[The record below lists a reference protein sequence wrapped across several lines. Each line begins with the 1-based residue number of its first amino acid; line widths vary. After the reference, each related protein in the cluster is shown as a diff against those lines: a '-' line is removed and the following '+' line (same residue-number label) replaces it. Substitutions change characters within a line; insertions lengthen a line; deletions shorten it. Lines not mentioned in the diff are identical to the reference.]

1 MFAYNFVQHKRLH
14 FFLLKKDFTLVVAI
28 LYPSSA
34 TPIAICS
41 RLGICTNKKPN
52 TIMRVTNQPV
62 ELIVETSANAS
73 SMQSKSRGAGSSIA
87 KKLKEAG
94 IEVEQITPAQ
104 KALSAKQAKAFSAV
118 PVSGKV
124 YVKTALKDY
133 EMNPWDVAHQS
144 AKALGTAATFAEPD
158 LLQEFTVDNNV
169 DVPFKKD
176 RLAKT
181 GTSKSGENGYDPD
194 WQPHRNTI
202 WHLGDDFS
210 QLKSAREAVWDLPYT
225 IRIGHLDTGYG
236 KEHPAIPDSIKQNPM
251 QRNFVDGEDEKD
263 AHDRLTAGMLRM
275 PGHGT
280 GTLGILAGGKVR
292 LQTDDGLFNDY
303 LGGAPF
309 AEVICCRVA
318 PSVVLMKTSAF
329 AEAIS
334 YLTSLTLTGTP
345 VHVVSMSMGGAP
357 AKAWADA
364 VNAAYEAGIT
374 IVTAAGNNFNGLPTQ
389 HVIYPARFQR
399 VMAACGVTHDYAP
412 YTHKKLGEM
421 QGCYGPRRHMTKA
434 LAGFTP
440 NTPWVT
446 TSNGKISFAGAGT
459 SSATPQVASAAAIYY
474 RKYYDEL
481 NALQPWQ
488 RVEAIRNAL
497 YRTAL
502 KRVEKFDGKYS
513 DCFGNGIV
521 QAYDALSIPVGKP
534 ERKTPPDKMPW
545 FPILT
550 TIFKA
555 GPQVQPGKRQEM
567 LNTELA
573 QLVYYYPELS
583 VIIDDEKNAYE
594 KVSQKKWNAFADAVI
609 EHPAASIT
617 LKKHL
622 MQTHGAR

>member
-1 MFAYNFVQHKRLH
+1 
-14 FFLLKKDFTLVVAI
+14 
-28 LYPSSA
+28 
-34 TPIAICS
+34 
-41 RLGICTNKKPN
+41 
-52 TIMRVTNQPV
+52 MRVTNQPV
-62 ELIVETSANAS
+62 ELIIETAATPAA
-73 SMQSKSRGAGSSIA
+73 KGRSRAAGTDI
-87 KKLKEAG
+87 KKALKDAG
-94 IEVEQITPAQ
+94 IEVEEITPAQ
-104 KALSAKQAKAFSAV
+104 EMLTPMQAKAMAKA
-118 PVSGKV
+118 PAAGKV
-124 YVKTALKDY
+124 YVKTGVKDY

-144 AKALGTAATFAEPD
+144 AKALGTASTFAEPD
-158 LLQEFTVDNNV
+158 VLQEFVVDNNM

-176 RLAKT
+176 RFAKT
-181 GTSKSGENGYDPD
+181 GTSKSGENSYDPD
-194 WQPHRNTI
+194 WQPHKNTI

-210 QLKSAREAVWDLPYT
+210 QLKSAREAVWDINYH
-225 IRIGHLDTGYG
+225 IRIGHLDTGYS
-236 KEHPAIPDSIKQNPM
+236 KTHIAIPDSIKNNPL
-251 QRNFVDGEDEKD
+251 QRNFIDGEDVKD
-263 AHDRLTAGMLRM
+263 AHDRLTSGMLRM

-280 GTLGILAGGKVR
+280 GTLGILAGGKIR
-292 LQTDDGLFNDY
+292 LQTDEGIFNDY

-318 PSVVLMKTSAF
+318 PSVVLMKASAF

-334 YLTSLTLTGTP
+334 YLTSLTLSGTP

-364 VNAAYEAGIT
+364 INAAYEAGIT

-399 VMAACGVTHDYAP
+399 VIAACGVTHDYAP
-412 YTHKKLGEM
+412 YSNKKLGEM
-421 QGCYGPRRHMTKA
+421 QGCYGPRRHMAKA

-440 NTPWVT
+440 NTPWATVT
-446 TSNGKISFAGAGT
+446 NGKISFAGAGT
-459 SSATPQVASAAAIYY
+459 SSATPQVAAAAAIYY
-474 RKYYDEL
+474 RKYYNEL

-502 KRVEKFDGKYS
+502 KKVEKFDGKYS

-521 QAYDALSIPVGKP
+521 QAFDALSIPVGKP
-534 ERKTPPDKMPW
+534 ERLTPPDKVPW

-567 LNTELA
+567 FNTELA
-573 QLVYYYPELS
+573 QLVYNYPELS
-583 VIIDDEKNAYE
+583 VLIDDERTSYE

-609 EHPAASIT
+609 EHPATSIT

-622 MQTHGAR
+622 MQTHSAR

>member
-1 MFAYNFVQHKRLH
+1 
-14 FFLLKKDFTLVVAI
+14 
-28 LYPSSA
+28 
-34 TPIAICS
+34 
-41 RLGICTNKKPN
+41 
-52 TIMRVTNQPV
+52 MRVTNQPV
-62 ELIVETSANAS
+62 ELIIETTTAPQAK
-73 SMQSKSRGAGSSIA
+73 SKSRSSGNDLR
-87 KKLKEAG
+87 KTLMDAG
-94 IEVEQITPAQ
+94 IPVDDITTSKNAVLPI
-104 KALSAKQAKAFSAV
+104 QAKAKRGLA
-118 PVSGKV
+118 PADGKV
-124 YVKTALKDY
+124 YVKTAIRDF

-144 AKALGTAATFAEPD
+144 ARALGTTTTFAEPD
-158 LLQEFTVDNNV
+158 LMQEFVVDNNV
-169 DVPFKKD
+169 DVPFKKT
-176 RLAKT
+176 RNAKT
-181 GTSKSGENGYDPD
+181 GGAKAGENSYDPD
-194 WQPHRNTI
+194 WQPHKNTI
-202 WHLGDDFS
+202 WHLGDGFS
-210 QLKSAREAVWDLPYT
+210 QLKSAREAVWDMDVT

-236 KEHPAIPDSIKQNPM
+236 KDHPAIPEAIKLNPL
-251 QRNFVDGEDEKD
+251 QRNFIVGEDVKD
-263 AHDRLTAGMLRM
+263 AHDRFTNGMLRM

-292 LQTDDGLFNDY
+292 LQTDDGVFNDY

-309 AEVICCRVA
+309 AEVVCCRVA

-329 AEAIS
+329 AEAIN
-334 YLTSLTLTGTP
+334 YLTTLTLSGTP

-364 VNAAYEAGIT
+364 VNAAYEAGIV

-399 VMAACGVTHDYAP
+399 VIAACGVTHDYAP

-421 QGCYGPRRHMTKA
+421 QGCYGPRRHMAKA

-440 NTPWVT
+440 NTPWAT
-446 TSNGKISFAGAGT
+446 TNNGKISFAGAGT

-474 RKYYDEL
+474 RKYYNEL
-481 NALQPWQ
+481 SALEPWQ

-497 YRTAL
+497 YKTAL
-502 KRVEKFDGKYS
+502 KKVQRFDGTYA

-521 QAYDALSIPVGKP
+521 QAFDALSVPVGRP
-534 ERKTPPDKMPW
+534 ARMTPPDKVPL

-567 LNTELA
+567 FNTELA
-573 QLVYYYPELS
+573 QLVFNHPELAA
-583 VIIDDEKNAYE
+583 IIDNDKTPYE
-594 KVSQKKWNAFADAVI
+594 KVSQKKWNQFAEAVI

-622 MQTHGAR
+622 MQTHAVR